1 MTNVDLMKEFLSSQG
16 FKYEQDED
24 NDIFFKYQMRN
35 FIFMGSDNDETF
47 LRLVMPG
54 VFDDIIP
61 RVLDILL
68 AAQQEFYK
76 QIN

>member
-47 LRLVMPG
+47 RRTRQTLWRAVQMLT
-54 VFDDIIP
+54 
-61 RVLDILL
+61 
-68 AAQQEFYK
+68 Q
-76 QIN
+76 NCC

>member
-35 FIFMGSDNDETF
+35 FILMGVWSCRASLT
-47 LRLVMPG
+47 
-54 VFDDIIP
+54 
-61 RVLDILL
+61 
-68 AAQQEFYK
+68 
-76 QIN
+76 

>member
-47 LRLVMPG
+47 LRLSPWRPG
-54 VFDDIIP
+54 
-61 RVLDILL
+61 
-68 AAQQEFYK
+68 
-76 QIN
+76 